1 MNTEARIL
9 EFIKNRGRVRAEDL
23 RREFDISRVTIH
35 KILLSLQN
43 KGFVS
48 KSGKS
53 PIVFYFYKVPTST
66 NVVHNFSQPEIKFVN
81 ENYLYISPSGNMIR
95 GIEGFENWIKNTNQ
109 EKYIEPL
116 VKEFIK
122 TRSEANK
129 FKNSI
134 GLINATEKL
143 KNTFTKLFVD
153 KVYFA
158 DFYSL
163 PKFGKTILG
172 QKILYS
178 KQAQLPKLIKEIAIE
193 TSPQILNLIKK
204 LKIDSVAFIPPTIP
218 RKIQFLKEFENDINL
233 PLPKIILSK
242 AYPGDI
248 PVAQKTLN
256 KLPERIDNAKNT
268 IFVKDQQINYK
279 NILIVD
285 DAVGSG
291 STINEVATKIKS
303 LNSKVK
309 VYGIG
314 IVGSFKGFDVISEV

>member
-1 MNTEARIL
+1 MNNEAKIL
-9 EFIKNRGRVRAEDL
+9 EFIKSRGKVRAEDL
-23 RREFDISRVTIH
+23 RREFNISRVTIH

-43 KGFVS
+43 KGFIS

-53 PIVFYFYKVPTST
+53 PIVFYFYKLPTS
-66 NVVHNFSQPEIKFVN
+66 NNIIYNFSQLEIKFVN
-81 ENYLYISPSGNMIR
+81 DNYLYVSPSGNMIG
-95 GIEGFENWIKNTNQ
+95 GIEGFGNWIKNTNQ

-122 TRSEANK
+122 IRTEANY

-178 KQAQLPKLIKEIAIE
+178 KQAQLPKLIKDIAVE
-193 TSPQILNLIKK
+193 TNPKILSLIRK
-204 LKIDSVAFIPPTIP
+204 LNIDCVAFVPPTVP

-256 KLPERIDNAKNT
+256 KLSERIDNAKNT
-268 IFVKDQQINYK
+268 IFVKDQQIKYK
-279 NILIVD
+279 NILIID

-291 STINEVATKIKS
+291 STINEIATKIKS
-303 LNSKVK
+303 LNSKAK

>member
-1 MNTEARIL
+1 MNNEVRIL
-9 EFIKNRGRVRAEDL
+9 EFIKNRGKVRAEDL

-35 KILLSLQN
+35 KILLNLLE
-43 KGFVS
+43 KGFIS

-53 PIVFYFYKVPTST
+53 PIVFYFYKLPAVANIVHDFSPST
-66 NVVHNFSQPEIKFVN
+66 IEYVN
-81 ENYLYISPSGNMIR
+81 NNYLYVSPSGNMIA

-116 VKEFIK
+116 IEEFIK
-122 TRSEANK
+122 TRTEANK

-143 KNTFTKLFVD
+143 KNTFRELFTD

-204 LKIDSVAFIPPTIP
+204 LNIDSVAFIPPTVP
-218 RKIQFLKEFENDINL
+218 RKIQFLKEFENNISL
-233 PLPKIILSK
+233 PLPKIILTK

-248 PVAQKTLN
+248 PVAQKTLG
-256 KLPERIDNAKNT
+256 KLEERIDNAKNT
-268 IFVKDQQINYK
+268 IFVKDQLIKYK
-279 NILIVD
+279 NILIID

-291 STINEVATKIKS
+291 STLNEVAAKIKS
-303 LNSKVK
+303 LNPKAKVFG
-309 VYGIG
+309 YA